1 MSSKHEEGIHALW
14 DGLADFEAARTDDA
28 LLYLLRAV
36 SGLLDAQKAYWLGAV
51 RVRQSDEL
59 NERDPLKGWRPAN
72 IRYLDTLPAD
82 LQIYRQGM
90 RNVAS
95 GEPDE
100 STANHA
106 LNAGRFR
113 AVLLRDHVS
122 PDYFASASYNTY
134 FGQRNV
140 HDAIFVVC
148 PVNQDTES
156 YYCFM
161 RDMRYPLFEAHDRE
175 LAATVL
181 RALKWF
187 HRQVM
192 LSYGLLVAKEPLTSA
207 ERRVAE
213 QLLTPQSEKRIAE
226 TLGMT
231 PATVHSYVTG
241 IYRKFGVSS
250 RAGLTALW
258 LRRG

>member
-1 MSSKHEEGIHALW
+1 MNSKHEDGVHTLW
-14 DGLADFEAARTDDA
+14 DDLADFEAARTDDA
-28 LLYLLRAV
+28 LEHLLHAV
-36 SGLLDAQKAYWLGAV
+36 SGIVNAQKAYWLGAV
-51 RVRQSDEL
+51 RVTRDAE
-59 NERDPLKGWRPAN
+59 EHARDPLNGWRPAN

-82 LQIYRQGM
+82 LQIYRHGI
-90 RNVAS
+90 RNAAS
-95 GEPDE
+95 TGISE
-100 STANHA
+100 SVVNHA
-106 LNAGRFR
+106 RNAGRFR

-122 PDYFASASYNTY
+122 PAFFESALYDVH
-134 FGQRNV
+134 FRQRNA
-140 HDAIFVVC
+140 HDALFVVC
-148 PVNQDTES
+148 PVNEDAES

-161 RDMRYPLFEAHDRE
+161 RDERYPLFEAHERDR
-175 LAATVL
+175 AASVL

-192 LSYGLLVAKEPLTSA
+192 LSYGLLVATEPLTNA

-213 QLLTPQSEKRIAE
+213 QLLTPQSEKAIAK

-231 PATVHSYVTG
+231 PATIHSYVTA
-241 IYRKFGVSS
+241 IYRKFGVTS